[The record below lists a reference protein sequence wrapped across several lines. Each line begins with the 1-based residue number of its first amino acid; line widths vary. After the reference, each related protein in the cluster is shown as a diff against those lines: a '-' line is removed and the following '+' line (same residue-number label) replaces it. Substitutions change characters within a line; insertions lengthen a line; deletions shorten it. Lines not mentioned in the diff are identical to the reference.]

1 VSLTPHAIQEMNRRQ
16 TSVFILLLL
25 ATLCATACGGGKQAS
40 APDERPPL
48 NPETISRD
56 INGRGVETPSADGK
70 TKPIGW
76 TFDPS
81 EPKEIE
87 IVEQKIEDD
96 RATFLINMK
105 TRTVPNEHH
114 PRHLAGQLRLH
125 YELQSGL
132 VLRQWEIIAVENVS
146 FTYVDEPPPSP
157 TAEKKTE
164 EGDEPEDSRGA
175 NANAANSN
183 AKPTDNANSNAKP
196 NVKPGAN
203 HNTPVHR

>member
-1 VSLTPHAIQEMNRRQ
+1 MNKRQ
-16 TSVFILLLL
+16 SSAFALLLLL
-25 ATLCATACGGGKQAS
+25 AAACAMVACGGGDKQTS
-40 APDERPPL
+40 AQDERPPL
-48 NPETISRD
+48 NLDIIRRD

-70 TKPIGW
+70 SKPIGW
-76 TFDPS
+76 TFIPS

-87 IVEQKIEDD
+87 IVDQKIEGE

-157 TAEKKTE
+157 TTEKKTE
-164 EGDEPEDSRGA
+164 EGDEPEDSHG
-175 NANAANSN
+175 ANAANSN
-183 AKPTDNANSNAKP
+183 AKPTDNANAKP

-203 HNTPVHR
+203 HNTPTQP

>member
-1 VSLTPHAIQEMNRRQ
+1 LV
-16 TSVFILLLL
+16 L
-25 ATLCATACGGGKQAS
+25 AALCATACGGGKQTS

-48 NPETISRD
+48 NLDTISRD

-70 TKPIGW
+70 SKPITW
-76 TFDPS
+76 VFVPE

-87 IVEQKIEDD
+87 VVDQKIEDE

-105 TRTVPNEHH
+105 TRSVSNARN

-132 VLRQWEIIAVENVS
+132 VLRQWEIVEVENVS
-146 FTYVDEPPPSP
+146 FTYVIEPPPSP
-157 TAEKKTE
+157 TAEKKE
-164 EGDEPEDSRGA
+164 EGNEPEGSRGTDAKQNA

-183 AKPTDNANSNAKP
+183 TKPNAKP
-196 NVKPGAN
+196 NAKPVAN
-203 HNTPVHR
+203 RNTPAR

>member
-1 VSLTPHAIQEMNRRQ
+1 MNERQ
-16 TSVFILLLL
+16 RSASVLLLL
-25 ATLCATACGGGKQAS
+25 VAFLCATACGGGKQTS

-48 NPETISRD
+48 NPENISRD
-56 INGRGVETPSADGK
+56 LNGRWVETPAADGK
-70 TKPIGW
+70 TRPIGW
-76 TFDPS
+76 TFIPS

-105 TRTVPNEHH
+105 TRTAPNEHH
-114 PRHLAGQLRLH
+114 PRHLTGQLRLH

-132 VLRQWEIIAVENVS
+132 VLREWEIAEVENVS

-157 TAEKKTE
+157 TAGKKTE

-175 NANAANSN
+175 DAKQNANVTNAN
-183 AKPTDNANSNAKP
+183 AKPTANANAKP
-196 NVKPGAN
+196 NVKPVAN
-203 HNTPVHR
+203 RNTPTQ